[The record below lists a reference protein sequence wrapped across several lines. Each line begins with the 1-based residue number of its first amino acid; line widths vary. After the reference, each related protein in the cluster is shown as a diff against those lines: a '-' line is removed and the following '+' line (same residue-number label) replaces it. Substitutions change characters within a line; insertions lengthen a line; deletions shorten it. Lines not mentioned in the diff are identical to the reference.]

1 MLIFV
6 DYHKEK
12 MNYYKLV
19 SRIMER
25 FTEQTITKYIII
37 KNK

>member
-19 SRIMER
+19 SRTMER
-25 FTEQTITKYIII
+25 FTRTDNNQVYNQK
-37 KNK
+37 